1 MPRQTRLDFCS
12 PSLSCRRS
20 AVRIEILPRDSS
32 RKPRITW
39 NVGGRLFYSTDQVKV
54 FDTLEFESRRTA
66 IYRHGGFSDCGRH
79 GGSSDCGGL
88 TLSTP
93 EHLAP
98 VFLMWPGRSF
108 VVDVS
113 VDVDAGVA
121 AGANPVPEIP
131 LMDGSALP
139 FFLALR
145 REVGTPEETVFYDAP
160 VNLQWDLRK
169 TPDGAAYGHVR
180 VCPAETF
187 EVEYRLE
194 RPDYPGGFRS
204 CANVSVYSSEDLYRI
219 FMARTFIAERDYEQA
234 RQNGL
239 LEGVDASCG
248 LLLKHSG
255 EERDYRVA
263 EEPAL
268 HKILDLIG
276 DLTFALPALPRIRV
290 EILNGGH
297 ACHRQILEAVLPF
310 LQKVV

>member
-1 MPRQTRLDFCS
+1 MPCQTRLDFCS
-12 PSLSCRRS
+12 PSLSSRHS
-20 AVRIEILPRDSS
+20 SVRIEILPRDSS
-32 RKPRITW
+32 RKPRISW
-39 NVGGRLFYSTDQVKV
+39 MVGGKLFYSTDQAKV
-54 FDTLEFESRRTA
+54 FDSLEFESRRTA
-66 IYRHGGFSDCGRH
+66 IYRHGGF
-79 GGSSDCGGL
+79 GGSSDCSEL
-88 TLSTP
+88 ALSTP

-98 VFLMWPGRSF
+98 IFLMWPGRSF
-108 VVDVS
+108 VVNVPM
-113 VDVDAGVA
+113 DVDAGT
-121 AGANPVPEIP
+121 NSVPEIP

-145 REVGTPEETVFYDAP
+145 REVGTPEEIHFYDAP

-169 TPDGAAYGHVR
+169 TPDATAYGHVR
-180 VCPAETF
+180 VSPAETF

-194 RPDYPGGFRS
+194 RPDYPGGFSS
-204 CANVSVYSSEDLYRI
+204 CANVFVYSPEDMYRI
-219 FMARTFIAERDYEQA
+219 FIARTFIAEQDYELA

-255 EERDYRVA
+255 EDYGYRVA

-268 HKILDLIG
+268 HKILDLVG
-276 DLTFALPALPRIRV
+276 DLTFAFPALPRIRV

-310 LQKVV
+310 LQKVG

>member
-32 RKPRITW
+32 SKPRITW
-39 NVGGRLFYSTDQVKV
+39 KVGGNFFYSTDQVKV
-54 FDTLEFESRRTA
+54 FDSLEFESRRTA
-66 IYRHGGFSDCGRH
+66 IYKHGGLSGCG
-79 GGSSDCGGL
+79 DL

-98 VFLMWPGRSF
+98 VFLMWPDRSF
-108 VVDVS
+108 VVDVL
-113 VDVDAGVA
+113 VDADAGVEV
-121 AGANPVPEIP
+121 GANFVPEIP

-145 REVGTPEETVFYDAP
+145 REVGTPEETLFYDAP

-169 TPDGAAYGHVR
+169 APDEPAYGHVR

-204 CANVSVYSSEDLYRI
+204 CANVSVYSAEDLYRV
-219 FMARTFIAERDYEQA
+219 FQARTFITEREYELA

-239 LEGVDASCG
+239 LEGVDSSCG
-248 LLLKHSG
+248 LLLKNLG
-255 EERDYRVA
+255 EESGYRVA

-268 HKILDLIG
+268 HKILDLVG
-276 DLTFALPALPRIRV
+276 DLTFAFPALPRIRV

-297 ACHRQILEAVLPF
+297 ACHRQILEAILPF

>member
-1 MPRQTRLDFCS
+1 MPRQTQLDFCS
-12 PSLSCRRS
+12 PTLSCRRS

-32 RKPRITW
+32 RKPRISW
-39 NVGGRLFYSTDQVKV
+39 KVGGKFFYSTDQVKI
-54 FDTLEFESRRTA
+54 FDTLAFESRRTA
-66 IYRHGGFSDCGRH
+66 IYRS
-79 GGSSDCGGL
+79 GGL
-88 TLSTP
+88 SLSTP

-108 VVDVS
+108 VVDLPVET
-113 VDVDAGVA
+113 A
-121 AGANPVPEIP
+121 ASPVPEIP

-145 REVGTPEETVFYDAP
+145 REAGAPEETFFYDAP
-160 VNLQWDLRK
+160 VNLQWDLRNA
-169 TPDGAAYGHVR
+169 PDAPAYGHVR

-204 CANVSVYSSEDLYRI
+204 CANVSVYSAEDLYRV
-219 FMARTFIAERDYEQA
+219 FQARTFITEREYEQA

-239 LEGVDASCG
+239 LEGVDSSCG
-248 LLLKHSG
+248 LLLKSSG
-255 EERDYRVA
+255 EESGYRVA

-268 HKILDLIG
+268 HKILDLVG
-276 DLTFALPALPRIRV
+276 DLTFAFPALPRIRV

-297 ACHRQILEAVLPF
+297 VSHRQILEAVLPY
-310 LQKVV
+310 LQKVE

>member
-12 PSLSCRRS
+12 PSLSCRHS
-20 AVRIEILPRDSS
+20 KVRIEILPRDSS
-32 RKPRITW
+32 CKPRITW
-39 NVGGRLFYSTDQVKV
+39 KVRGKFFYSTDQVKV
-54 FDTLEFESRRTA
+54 FDSLEFESRRTA
-66 IYRHGGFSDCGRH
+66 IYKRGGFSDCGRL
-79 GGSSDCGGL
+79 GGSCDCDGL

-108 VVDVS
+108 VVDVP
-113 VDVDAGVA
+113 VDVD

-169 TPDGAAYGHVR
+169 APDEPAYGHVR

-194 RPDYPGGFRS
+194 RPDYSGGFSS
-204 CANVSVYSSEDLYRI
+204 CANVSVYSPEDLYRI
-219 FMARTFIAERDYEQA
+219 FMARTFIAERDYELA

-248 LLLKHSG
+248 LLLKPSG
-255 EERDYRVA
+255 EERGYRVA

-268 HKILDLIG
+268 HKILDLVG
-276 DLTFALPALPRIRV
+276 DLTFAFPALPRIRV

>member
-1 MPRQTRLDFCS
+1 MPRQTKLDFCS

-20 AVRIEILPRDSS
+20 AVRVEILPRDSS
-32 RKPRITW
+32 CKPRITW
-39 NVGGRLFYSTDQVKV
+39 KVGGKFFYSTDQVKV
-54 FDTLEFESRRTA
+54 FDSLEFESRRTA
-66 IYRHGGFSDCGRH
+66 IYKRSVF
-79 GGSSDCGGL
+79 GGSCDCGGL
-88 TLSTP
+88 TLSTS

-108 VVDVS
+108 VVDVL
-113 VDVDAGVA
+113 VDADADVD

-145 REVGTPEETVFYDAP
+145 REVGTPEATLFYDAP

-169 TPDGAAYGHVR
+169 TPDAPAYGHVR

-194 RPDYPGGFRS
+194 RPDYPGEFSS
-204 CANVSVYSSEDLYRI
+204 CANVSVYSPEDLYRI
-219 FMARTFIAERDYEQA
+219 FMARTFIAERDYELA

-239 LEGVDASCG
+239 LKGVDASCG

-255 EERDYRVA
+255 EERGYRVA

-268 HKILDLIG
+268 HKILDLVG
-276 DLTFALPALPRIRV
+276 DLTFAFPALPRIRV

-297 ACHRQILEAVLPF
+297 ACHRRILEAVLPF